1 MMVTK
6 SKIPVWRL
14 AGFALQR
21 GGCYRIDLPDIGYA
35 NLFITGQRS
44 TVDYSTHFNI
54 PVYTIHIY

>member
-35 NLFITGQRS
+35 YFVHNRATQCR
-44 TVDYSTHFNI
+44 
-54 PVYTIHIY
+54 